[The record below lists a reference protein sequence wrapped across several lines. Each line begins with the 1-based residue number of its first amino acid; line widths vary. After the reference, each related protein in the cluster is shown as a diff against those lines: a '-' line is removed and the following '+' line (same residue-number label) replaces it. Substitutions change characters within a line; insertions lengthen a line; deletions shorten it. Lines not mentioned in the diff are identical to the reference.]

1 MLAYICTQSKIN
13 TTELGCF
20 IVWIFFPAI
29 VAVAVAFNT
38 TLLRV
43 QEKKFRYKDK
53 YRLAYTAHVHSYIH
67 SFGANGRKN
76 VQNSF
81 FFSRSKIFKCRCAWI
96 DTSNTDEKKRKN
108 PNLYRECFAIFM
120 YFFCLCLC
128 VSISLCLLL
137 PHSLHILHVYSRV
150 YWMDGKNA
158 PHIFI
163 YRGGFR
169 VREIGKKILVT
180 TAIVCMSECIFSY
193 CKCYCESVCVCM
205 CNSGKGLMSGKNRF
219 LKCWVRARMRKKMWA
234 HLSICYLL
242 FATVGHP

>member
-1 MLAYICTQSKIN
+1 MCVNRHKQHRREK
-13 TTELGCF
+13 
-20 IVWIFFPAI
+20 
-29 VAVAVAFNT
+29 
-38 TLLRV
+38 
-43 QEKKFRYKDK
+43 EKKSQPIQR
-53 YRLAYTAHVHSYIH
+53 V
-67 SFGANGRKN
+67 
-76 VQNSF
+76 
-81 FFSRSKIFKCRCAWI
+81 
-96 DTSNTDEKKRKN
+96 
-108 PNLYRECFAIFM
+108 
-120 YFFCLCLC
+120 FCDFYVLFLSLSLS
-128 VSISLCLLL
+128 VYLSLCLLL

-150 YWMDGKNA
+150 YWIDGKNA

-193 CKCYCESVCVCM
+193 CKCYCVSVCVCM